1 MEAREPLAIV
11 FSFLHPESFPILES
25 QMEWGDIVLAVM
37 SADFCIFRML
47 F

>member
-11 FSFLHPESFPILES
+11 FSFLHPESFPILE
-25 QMEWGDIVLAVM
+25 MPDGVGDIVLAVM
-37 SADFCIFRML
+37 PADFCIFRML

>member
-25 QMEWGDIVLAVM
+25 QMEWGI
-37 SADFCIFRML
+37 
-47 F
+47 

>member
-25 QMEWGDIVLAVM
+25 QMEWEYC
-37 SADFCIFRML
+37 ADADK
-47 F
+47 